1 MERGPERSSLSGG
14 GNRFGSNPRSI
25 ANRGE
30 ARRLRRPEDGL
41 GLPAESSLSS
51 PTVASVKEAVRTAF
65 SDRPYP
71 GDDGLLKRQSGSS
84 DAELEEARG
93 FFLGRR
99 WSEVLEEADGV
110 TLRDTMRFLSWD
122 GFAYYLPALALLS
135 VDVEDPG
142 AVDDQLVSRLRSAP
156 EKVSGRLDPAQRRA
170 AVSVLRYLAGEYRRC
185 PCTDNPAQEA
195 LDEFWASLA

>member
-1 MERGPERSSLSGG
+1 
-14 GNRFGSNPRSI
+14 
-25 ANRGE
+25 
-30 ARRLRRPEDGL
+30 
-41 GLPAESSLSS
+41 
-51 PTVASVKEAVRTAF
+51 VKEAVRTAF

-71 GDDGLLKRQSGSS
+71 GDEDLLEPRPQGSGS
-84 DAELEEARG
+84 ELEEARD
-93 FFLGRR
+93 FFQGRS

-185 PCTDNPAQEA
+185 PSPADTSSGGGSPNGNSSKGNPAQEA
-195 LDEFWASLA
+195 LDEYWSCFEAPE